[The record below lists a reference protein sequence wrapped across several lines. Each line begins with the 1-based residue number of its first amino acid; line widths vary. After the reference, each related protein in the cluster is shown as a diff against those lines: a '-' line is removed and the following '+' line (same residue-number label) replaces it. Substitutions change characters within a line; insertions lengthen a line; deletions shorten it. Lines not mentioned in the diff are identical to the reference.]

1 MWQYIRQLFQL
12 LLAPSRGWEDIS
24 ESIPSPDEVR
34 RTGFFPWIG
43 VTAASEFIRLFYGSG
58 GFFSVLLSAIAIAG
72 TLFVSMFIAR
82 IILDMTL
89 PRYVNPKI
97 NFNKAD
103 IFVTYLMG
111 LNGLYIIIANLLPA
125 SMTFTRFLPILSIV
139 IMFKSAAYMSVN
151 EDNLMTFLGLSV
163 LAIIAVPI
171 MLGMVLSLFI

>member
-1 MWQYIRQLFQL
+1 
-12 LLAPSRGWEDIS
+12 
-24 ESIPSPDEVR
+24 
-34 RTGFFPWIG
+34 
-43 VTAASEFIRLFYGSG
+43 
-58 GFFSVLLSAIAIAG
+58 
-72 TLFVSMFIAR
+72 
-82 IILDMTL
+82 MTL